1 VDGSFVGNVL
11 VAPGVDDVDDDEVE
25 VILLMRLEMGRDF
38 VLFEATAVVLA
49 LVVDVLVAETL
60 GDEIIFPFLS
70 FDFIVAAADDVV
82 VVAAASCTIFPLASS
97 CSFIVSTFSEIPV
110 TERDLFFTFFC

>member
-1 VDGSFVGNVL
+1 MDGSFVGNVL
-11 VAPGVDDVDDDEVE
+11 VAPGVDDIDDDEVE

-38 VLFEATAVVLA
+38 VLFEATAVVLV
-49 LVVDVLVAETL
+49 LVDDVAETL

-70 FDFIVAAADDVV
+70 FDFIVSAAVNV

-110 TERDLFFTFFC
+110 TERDLFLTFFC